1 MSPIRSSST
10 HLKEPQKM
18 GNMGKKGENEKRNGS
33 KTVSK
38 KTAQMSINEV
48 VLLTVRRQ
56 LTHLA
61 NH

>member
-1 MSPIRSSST
+1 MSSST

-18 GNMGKKGENEKRNGS
+18 GNVGNKKENEKRNGS

-38 KTAQMSINEV
+38 KAAQMYINEV

-56 LTHLA
+56 PTHLA